1 MEWNDRKRV
10 ANKYYTI
17 ATIKEFNERL
27 PDYKSTF
34 TLAEEDHDG
43 LYSLPKLFFKHY
55 TDPTEMSFVNEV
67 FDGDIE
73 HWEAFKTSIIFSPI
87 YQKLRKK
94 ADILLQSAAM
104 NKIVSIAFDESN
116 KNNFTALKY
125 LVDRKPAEP
134 VKGRGRPKKEE
145 KVEEISSKELL
156 KDLERLR
163 S

>member
-1 MEWNDRKRV
+1 MEWNDKRKSF
-10 ANKYYTI
+10 AKYYTL
-17 ATIKEFNERL
+17 ATIKELNYMTQ
-27 PDYKSTF
+27 DYKATF

-43 LYSLPKLFFKHY
+43 LYSFPKLFLKHF

-67 FDGDIE
+67 FEGDTD
-73 HWEAFKTSIIFSPI
+73 HWEAFKTCKGIAPI

-134 VKGRGRPKKEE
+134 IKGRGRPKKEE

>member
-1 MEWNDRKRV
+1 MEWNDRKKSFS
-10 ANKYYTI
+10 KYYTL
-17 ATIKEFNERL
+17 AAVKELNFFT
-27 PDYKSTF
+27 PDYKATF
-34 TLAEEDHDG
+34 TLSEEDHDG
-43 LYSLPKLFFKHY
+43 LYSLPKLFLKHY

-73 HWEAFKTSIIFSPI
+73 HWEAFKNTKAIVPI

-94 ADILLQSAAM
+94 ADMMLQSAAM

-134 VKGRGRPKKEE
+134 SKGRGRPKKEE
-145 KVEEISSKELL
+145 KVEEVSSKELL

-163 S
+163 Q